1 MTSLESNTTHPPV
14 SGLSGNTPSVNNSKS
29 TPPIPTNVDSPTQ
42 ASFSLPTFSSKVTSS
57 TSGSNGNGSPSLLR
71 NIANANLR
79 LNSSNANLTS
89 QSQLPFTFSL
99 ETPSYSSGTLEKYLK
114 NFIGN
119 DSINSV
125 PDMLKP
131 QTPPVDRRRDG
142 LSQVQIA
149 PSPIPSSSAHS
160 PLNNTNNQSNL
171 TAVNNTPTLTET
183 KPFPIPQP
191 STSASTANTN
201 TATTTTTTASS
212 MDMDVAMTD
221 APTNSSTST
230 NTDLV
235 LANSNNELIPI
246 PKGTSFLD
254 ITEYLNMPQSEA
266 AKKLGIPPSTM
277 SKRWKEAVR
286 KRKWPYRVVCKI
298 DKEIMTLLH
307 NVPQGPNAPCL
318 SEELENA
325 LGNLLRKRQEELR
338 PVIIRI

>member
-14 SGLSGNTPSVNNSKS
+14 LGVSGNTPSVNNSKS
-29 TPPIPTNVDSPTQ
+29 TPIPTNGDSPTQ

-79 LNSSNANLTS
+79 SSLNSLNSSNANLTS
-89 QSQLPFTFSL
+89 QSQALPFTFSL

-131 QTPPVDRRRDG
+131 QTPPVDRRKDG

-149 PSPIPSSSAHS
+149 PSPIPSSSVHS
-160 PLNNTNNQSNL
+160 PLNNTNNQPNL
-171 TAVNNTPTLTET
+171 TAVNNTITPNLTET
-183 KPFPIPQP
+183 KPFPIPLP
-191 STSASTANTN
+191 STSASSTG
-201 TATTTTTTASS
+201 TTS
-212 MDMDVAMTD
+212 MDMDVSMTD
-221 APTNSSTST
+221 APSNSST
-230 NTDLV
+230 NTDLIV
-235 LANSNNELIPI
+235 ANTNNELIPI